1 MILGLEL
8 WVVDVLG
15 HIGYLFLALGM
26 LLLARRNVLGWACRA
41 VGELIWLFIGFEMQ
55 MSSMWVWGVIF
66 IAIEIH
72 GFISWKKT
80 YIVQEVSK

>member
-72 GFISWKKT
+72 GFRSWKMT
-80 YIVQEVSK
+80 YIE

>member
-1 MILGLEL
+1 MILGLEM

-80 YIVQEVSK
+80 YIE